1 MSRKKFYT
9 ESGENSQNRS
19 EDCQIPRYVG
29 MTIRLVVYMFVIL
42 IMSVL
47 VSFLFVS
54 LLHRHGMLKVSGRFP
69 WQGPLMI
76 FGMTSVIMGCFFS
89 WIFSKRILSPFREI
103 IDAVNRLADG
113 DFKVR
118 LHLTEELWESRE
130 MTKSF
135 NHMAEELGS
144 LEMLRSDFVN
154 NFSHE
159 FKTPIASIRGFAR
172 MLQREDLTREEQK
185 EYLQII
191 VDESERLTGLATN
204 VLNLSKI
211 ENQTI
216 LTGQVQFNCT
226 EQIRRIIALL
236 EPKWSKKNLKFL
248 LEADEIMIYGNME
261 LLEQVWINLLDNAI
275 KFSPDSSGIELLLRK
290 RPGGVLFTI
299 TDHGP
304 GIPSEAQTH
313 IFDKFYQGDTS
324 HTVQGNGLG
333 LTIAKKII
341 ELHKGNIQIKK
352 SDISGT
358 IFEVMLPE
366 V

>member
-1 MSRKKFYT
+1 MPDP
-9 ESGENSQNRS
+9 EICGDDNPA
-19 EDCQIPRYVG
+19 CGIYVCDFDHVCTG
-29 MTIRLVVYMFVIL
+29 Q
-42 IMSVL
+42 
-47 VSFLFVS
+47 LFVCIAS
-54 LLHRHGMLKVSGRFP
+54 SSAWYAESERALP
-69 WQGPLMI
+69 
-76 FGMTSVIMGCFFS
+76 
-89 WIFSKRILSPFREI
+89 LSPFREI

-299 TDHGP
+299 TDHGS

>member
-9 ESGENSQNRS
+9 ESRENSQNRS

-54 LLHRHGMLKVSGRFP
+54 LLHRHGMLKVSGRFS

-299 TDHGP
+299 TDHGS

>member
-1 MSRKKFYT
+1 MNREQRKQRWSLTLLY
-9 ESGENSQNRS
+9 SGVFFAIELIAVLITTGLSFLLTRLGVLDSFGIPANS
-19 EDCQIPRYVG
+19 G
-29 MTIRLVVYMFVIL
+29 LALLVVMLLISAVVGIL
-42 IMSVL
+42 ITVFTMKIP
-47 VSFLFVS
+47 
-54 LLHRHGMLKVSGRFP
+54 LK
-69 WQGPLMI
+69 
-76 FGMTSVIMGCFFS
+76 
-89 WIFSKRILSPFREI
+89 PFNRLI
-103 IDAVNRLADG
+103 NNMNRLAGG
-113 DFKVR
+113 DYSAR
-118 LHLTEELWESRE
+118 LDYGKHLQKNPAFRELSD
-130 MTKSF
+130 SF
-135 NHMAEELGS
+135 NAMAEEL
-144 LEMLRSDFVN
+144 ENTQMLRSDFVN

-159 FKTPIASIRGFAR
+159 FKTPIVSIAGFAKLLR
-172 MLQREDLTREEQK
+172 RGKLTEEQK
-185 EYLQII
+185 QEYLAII
-191 VDESERLTGLATN
+191 EEESLRLAAMATN
-204 VLNLSKI
+204 VMSLTKI

-216 LTGQVQFNCT
+216 LTDLTTFNLS
-226 EQIRRIIALL
+226 EQLRGCVLLL
-236 EPKWSKKNLKFL
+236 EEKWSRKELDLDLEFPECTIRANEEMLK
-248 LEADEIMIYGNME
+248 
-261 LLEQVWINLLDNAI
+261 QVWINLLDNAI

-299 TDHGP
+299 TDHGS